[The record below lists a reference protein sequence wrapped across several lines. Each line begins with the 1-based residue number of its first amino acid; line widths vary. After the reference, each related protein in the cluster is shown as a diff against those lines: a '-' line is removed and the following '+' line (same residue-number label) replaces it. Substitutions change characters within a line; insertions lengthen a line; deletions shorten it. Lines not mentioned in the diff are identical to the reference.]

1 MAQVHAGFPTPGII
15 VLGMITVLFFN
26 PQIVIH
32 PALL

>member
-1 MAQVHAGFPTPGII
+1 MAQVHAGFPTPGI